1 MPKDKQVLIAQSHL
15 DEMEAVFSADFVV
28 AVTRRLRQLS
38 DQELNALYLLT
49 FDDGSEGKKVR
60 RDIAVLLPLIEHESE
75 LRRHISV
82 CPSIGPICAPE
93 LYRHGLPHAADFSKR
108 RIAL

>member
-1 MPKDKQVLIAQSHL
+1 MPKDLQVMAAQSHL
-15 DEMEAVFSADFVV
+15 DELEAVFSADFVV

-49 FDDGSEGKKVR
+49 FDDGSHGNKVHSHT
-60 RDIAVLLPLIEHESE
+60 AVLLPLIEHESE

-82 CPSIGPICAPE
+82 CPTIGRVCAPE
-93 LYRHGLPHAADFSKR
+93 LYVKGGGHGPDFSKR
-108 RIAL
+108 RIA